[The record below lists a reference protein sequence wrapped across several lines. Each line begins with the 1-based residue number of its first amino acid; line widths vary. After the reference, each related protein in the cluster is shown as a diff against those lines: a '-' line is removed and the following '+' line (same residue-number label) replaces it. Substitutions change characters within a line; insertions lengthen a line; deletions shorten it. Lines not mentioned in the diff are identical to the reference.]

1 LRSLALR
8 YGDLLLLSSP
18 PKIPL
23 SPDSHLALFLLES
36 IEAFQPTD
44 NLVVRTLLCW
54 TAGLPNDAI
63 KIVVSAV
70 VSVHEI
76 IHLAGSSASQQSDSF
91 SNIISN
97 ASVTYLIIMIRQMQL
112 LLSINTCPTTAQC
125 LLPESRLSP
134 ALVSLLAMA
143 IRIALTFVSLDFRYD
158 VTHRLLRFPP
168 RFPSTVS
175 STSQTDLPEKSAS
188 EYDNWLKQNPIGK
201 SDPGHLYFR
210 PLSRNDTIEALKGL
224 PKGTFLIRPHESQ
237 ADVVFLSFVA
247 GGADVVRHAIVR
259 NEGGLTGQPQYR
271 CGKVGPCA
279 TIDITLRSISKILP
293 SSLNFNPTLVNGGPS
308 SFGTNIFDTTV
319 EKPSVTASEKTEND
333 AQSVEFGSFVGDL
346 PTTVPV
352 VNQPKSSQEL
362 SWDPNGEFWW
372 GMFMEEEEEDSAIQF
387 SSRAQYSHP
396 EPEKEFDG
404 ISTNSSTPL
413 RAESFMEAIATIRE
427 NEKKRGIVEKTI
439 GRSVETDTDNGEDKR
454 ESEELK
460 NLKVHLQLYEQKEIE
475 PKWSIPLATESLG
488 GLVRGVSHMLAIK
501 TIYKQ
506 LTGQLDEIKQLFELD
521 PLGEESLRILI
532 SIRFGFKSSVELL
545 PNSSST
551 VPSSSLS
558 NEQSRQSGSGPGS
571 GSGSGSAVPILKKQ
585 NSVERF
591 KHSANLSP
599 TKVEPEKFSQVLA
612 HLSSVESLLA
622 PFAQY
627 VFTFERI
634 IMNALCPAL
643 PLDPTAFI
651 SPDIAASEALM
662 EQILHEKVG
671 VPLRHVKLQSTGGV
685 SGVGVVGTSHPAL
698 STNSSSTSG
707 SEHVVECMESGDAM
721 DWICKHTDEST
732 LQTIMHTKSGDV
744 LKPEHVLKWLWD
756 RRILQ
761 NIVLEVSGVY
771 SSRQHFFR
779 YIDPWEVSIVTDQST
794 VLSSAR
800 LGRGWYGPVS
810 SFSATS
816 LIDTVGR
823 YMRLQNQGK
832 DGGFMRLWEILR
844 AEAWLV
850 MSISTTHEQ
859 GEREAGGPIVTE
871 MTSSAL
877 GASDPYHSC
886 LARHLY
892 RNALFSRLCMPH
904 RFVAVLQVDTFALKD
919 LSPQKFMSGV
929 ASTPIEVYAILRLVR
944 SSGKWKASEHRR
956 TLADTIVTPARKIEP
971 NKQLVASQP
980 SEYAWREQA
989 VMRFP
994 LPDRVLAIGPFVEGG
1009 ERNLRQPPRKLQLA
1023 VYETRSF
1030 FSDTKLGELELP
1042 LSGLSDDR
1050 PFRDW
1055 LPLSN
1060 EKGAAWFVH
1069 VQMQLRFLLMTK
1081 DSNRDSTIR

>member
-1 LRSLALR
+1 MSFRRSLRSLSGR
-8 YGDLLLLSSP
+8 YSNLMELTNP
-18 PKIPL
+18 PKFPV
-23 SPDSHLALFLLES
+23 SSDCRLALFLLES
-36 IEAFQPTD
+36 LENFQPTD
-44 NLVVRTLLCW
+44 CLAVRTLLYW
-54 TAGLPNDAI
+54 AAGLPQDAI
-63 KIVVSAV
+63 KIILEAV
-70 VSVHEI
+70 VSVHEV
-76 IHLAGSSASQQSDSF
+76 IHLAGNPGTQQSNTF
-91 SNIISN
+91 SNQLSTAAI
-97 ASVTYLIIMIRQMQL
+97 AYLIIMIRHLQL
-112 LLSINTCPTTAQC
+112 ILSINSSPVSCQC
-125 LLPESRLSP
+125 FMPNSRLSP
-134 ALVSLLAMA
+134 AVISIVALT
-143 IRIALTFVSLDFRYD
+143 IRVALTFVSLDFRYD
-158 VTHRLLRFPP
+158 ITQKLLRCPP
-168 RFPSTVS
+168 RLPTIVQTES
-175 STSQTDLPEKSAS
+175 SNENGAS
-188 EYDNWLKQNPIGK
+188 EYDIWLKQNPIEK

-210 PLSRNDTIEALKGL
+210 PLSRNDAIETLKGL
-224 PKGTFLIRPHESQ
+224 PKGTFLIRPHENQ
-237 ADVVFLSFVA
+237 EDVVFLSFVA
-247 GGADVVRHAIVR
+247 GGTDVVRHAIIR

-293 SSLNFNPTLVNGGPS
+293 SSLNFNPNLVNGGPA
-308 SFGTNIFDTTV
+308 SFGTNIFGPSN
-319 EKPSVTASEKTEND
+319 EKSQSISPEKIEESSEMSPSY
-333 AQSVEFGSFVGDL
+333 GSFVGDI
-346 PTTVPV
+346 PSNIPSA
-352 VNQPKSSQEL
+352 NPPKSSQDL

-372 GMFMEEEEEDSAIQF
+372 DMFLEEDEEDLAIQF
-387 SSRAQYSHP
+387 SSRSQPLP
-396 EPEKEFDG
+396 EPGELDG
-404 ISTNSSTPL
+404 INLNSMPSG
-413 RAESFMEAIATIRE
+413 RGESFMEAIAAIRE
-427 NEKKRGIVEKTI
+427 NEKKRGIIEKTI
-439 GRSVETDTDNGEDKR
+439 GKNAEVDADVGEENNGED
-454 ESEELK
+454 LK
-460 NLKVHLQLYEQKEIE
+460 HLKAQLQLFEQKEIE
-475 PKWSIPLATESLG
+475 SRWNIPLATDSLG
-488 GLVRGVSHMLAIK
+488 GLIRGVSHMLSIK

-506 LTGQLDEIKQLFELD
+506 LTGQLDELKLIFDND
-521 PLGEESLRILI
+521 PFSDEILRLLI
-532 SIRFGFKSSVELL
+532 SIRFAFKLPVELL
-545 PNSSST
+545 PYSSSIG
-551 VPSSSLS
+551 
-558 NEQSRQSGSGPGS
+558 N
-571 GSGSGSAVPILKKQ
+571 AVDQTPVSKP

-591 KHSANLSP
+591 KHSA
-599 TKVEPEKFSQVLA
+599 KFSPAKSEPGKIVQSKSI
-612 HLSSVESLLA
+612 LSAVESLLA
-622 PFAQY
+622 PLAHY
-627 VFTFERI
+627 VLNFERI
-634 IMNALCPAL
+634 ILCALCPPL
-643 PLDPTAFI
+643 PLDPTSFI

-662 EQILHEKVG
+662 EQMLHEKIG
-671 VPLRHVKLQSTGGV
+671 VPLRHVKLQSAGGV

-698 STNSSSTSG
+698 STTSTGTSG
-707 SEHVVECMESGDAM
+707 SEHVVECMESGDVM
-721 DWICKHTDEST
+721 EWICKHTDEST
-732 LQTIMHTKSGDV
+732 LQSIMRTKSGDV

-771 SSRQHFFR
+771 TTKQHFFR

-810 SFSATS
+810 AFSAAS

-823 YMRLQNQGK
+823 YLRLQNQGK
-832 DGGFMRLWEILR
+832 DGGFTRLWESLR

-859 GEREAGGPIVTE
+859 GERETGGPIITE
-871 MTSSAL
+871 LTSTAL

-919 LSPQKFMSGV
+919 LSPQKFMAGV
-929 ASTPIEVYAILRLVR
+929 ASAPIEVYAILRLVR

-971 NKQLVASQP
+971 NKQLVTSQP
-980 SEYAWREQA
+980 SEYSWREQA

-994 LPDRVLAIGPFVEGG
+994 LPDRVLSIGPFVEGG
-1009 ERNLRQPPRKLQLA
+1009 ERNLRQPPRKLQIA